1 MGDPKR
7 TCPFIA
13 VGVSMDDLVHSRR
26 EAMELTDDLA
36 PSLKLLLGA
45 VSNQGRTT
53 R

>member
-1 MGDPKR
+1 
-7 TCPFIA
+7 
-13 VGVSMDDLVHSRR
+13 MDDLVHSRR